1 MTSGSPTGTGSSDG
15 PTWRPGRAH
24 VTATPQYAVQV
35 YAVPAPAPPPRS
47 RRGLTAAILIGALFI
62 VCCIGGAVLAFMV
75 HTSSPRSALGPALP
89 GLNSPVKDGKFEFVV
104 ASMSCG
110 HASVSRAFVSRPAQ
124 GQFCLVALT
133 VRNIGTKAQTFADA
147 FQKANAPT
155 GDSYAADTTAG
166 LLANTDGANVWT
178 LINPGNKVSGTIV
191 FDIPAAG
198 TISTVELHDSALSH
212 GVIVNIA

>member
-1 MTSGSPTGTGSSDG
+1 MLEFLQ
-15 PTWRPGRAH
+15 GRAARVT
-24 VTATPQYAVQV
+24 VTAVA
-35 YAVPAPAPPPRS
+35 
-47 RRGLTAAILIGALFI
+47 IGA
-62 VCCIGGAVLAFMV
+62 VAGGAAAHLHSGKTVTLTVDGASRTVDADADTVQALLADEHV
-75 HTSSPRSALGPALP
+75 PVSSRDIVAP
-89 GLNSPVKDGKFEFVV
+89 GLNTPVKDGRFEFVV
-104 ASMSCG
+104 ASVSCG
-110 HASVSRAFVSRPAQ
+110 HASVSRAFVSRSAQ
-124 GQFCLVALT
+124 GQFCLVALS
-133 VRNIGTKAQTFADA
+133 VRNVGTKSQTFADA

>member
-1 MTSGSPTGTGSSDG
+1 MTSGSPTSSDG

-24 VTATPQYAVQV
+24 VTATPPYAMQV
-35 YAVPAPAPPPRS
+35 YAVPAQPSSPRS
-47 RRGLTAAILIGALFI
+47 RRGLAAAILIGALFI
-62 VCCIGGAVLAFMV
+62 VCCLGGAVLAFMV
-75 HTSSPRSALGPALP
+75 HTSSPKSALGPALP

-124 GQFCLVALT
+124 GQFCLVGLT

-147 FQKANAPT
+147 FQKAT
-155 GDSYAADTTAG
+155 GPSGDVYGTDTAAG
-166 LLANTDGANVWT
+166 LLATVDGANVWT

-191 FDIPAAG
+191 FDIPATA
-198 TISTVELHDSALSH
+198 TITTVELHDSALSH
-212 GVIVNIA
+212 GVTVQVT